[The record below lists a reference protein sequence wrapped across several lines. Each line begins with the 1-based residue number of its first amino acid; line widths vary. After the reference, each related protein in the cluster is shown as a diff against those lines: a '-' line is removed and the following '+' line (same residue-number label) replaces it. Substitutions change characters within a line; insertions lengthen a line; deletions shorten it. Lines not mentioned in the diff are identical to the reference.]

1 MSGTEPWMMKLAQ
14 QVDIGS
20 WRFRASHIWL
30 CVWSVFY
37 YFTYTGGLYFLYLA
51 YWLRN
56 ILSLFLWSCVCLRG
70 FSFLFAILCW
80 NSFFSL
86 VFGYIL
92 YRIVCGQM
100 FTNCLFTMKI
110 MRTLKEIQN
119 LIWVNHNEFIY
130 MWLKTTRNFNL
141 NLQKLYHIPEHGL
154 RKVDL
159 DAWNIRSMVGVLLN
173 LHQRYPL
180 CDKKECMPHYQLYC

>member
-56 ILSLFLWSCVCLRG
+56 ILSLFLWSCVCSRG

-86 VFGYIL
+86 CFWVH
-92 YRIVCGQM
+92 IVP
-100 FTNCLFTMKI
+100 NSLWSNVYE
-110 MRTLKEIQN
+110 L
-119 LIWVNHNEFIY
+119 FIY
-130 MWLKTTRNFNL
+130 DEDHAHTERVSKFDIGEPEWVHIYVTRDKTNFQPKFAKVIPYSGAWLAKSRSWRL
-141 NLQKLYHIPEHGL
+141 KYSEHG
-154 RKVDL
+154 
-159 DAWNIRSMVGVLLN
+159 RSCLKLA
-173 LHQRYPL
+173 P
-180 CDKKECMPHYQLYC
+180 EISTTW